1 MATVTLPT
9 WADHYTT
16 LGTGT
21 SKEFT
26 VREGTTS
33 NIIYTGTIYSKS
45 GSSETLKVNVAPI
58 IRDYIFAEYCVPNQN
73 TGLLQSRNEKTKRT
87 FWVYQ
92 GSTQKDT
99 LIYYMD
105 WTLYSLTDTLSTR
118 LRNDPIIPRFS
129 PVQGLFVTTF
139 DSSMTIAIYLDDD
152 GSQDPSKKRTM
163 SSSGITT
170 QWIGDGQD
178 LGGTKYWHNY
188 NWIDVVQPTPDG
200 RYMHLDIVQECR
212 RWCLDYLNAWGG
224 WDSLLIEGK
233 WREIDAYAR
242 GQYRTGDGLIDANNV
257 YKRNIRDN
265 TDYLNTITRRFEL
278 NTALLTEDEASRMH
292 HLLGST
298 DVYLRDLYLAEEY
311 PSWAVNIVNTE
322 CEYKKNDAGVWGA
335 QYTITVEFSQQ
346 ITRQ

>member
-21 SKEFT
+21 SKDFT
-26 VREGTTS
+26 IREGTTS
-33 NIIYTGTIYSKS
+33 NIIYSGTIYSKS

-58 IRDYIFAEYCVPNQN
+58 IRDYIKATYCVPDHRLNAMN
-73 TGLLQSRNEKTKRT
+73 TYVLENTKRT

-99 LIYYMD
+99 LYYYMD
-105 WTLYSLTDTLSTR
+105 WTLYSLTDSLSTR
-118 LRNDPIIPRFS
+118 LRNDPIIHRFT
-129 PVQGLFVTTF
+129 PVQGLFITSF
-139 DSSMTIAIYLDDD
+139 DTSRTAEGWTDDD
-152 GSQDPSKKRTM
+152 GHELIVNHHTWGFT
-163 SSSGITT
+163 GITT
-170 QWIGDGQD
+170 MW
-178 LGGTKYWHNY
+178 LGEEEERWSTYKMLDMKGMK
-188 NWIDVVQPTPDG
+188 PDG
-200 RYMHLDIVQECR
+200 NYIHFDIVQECH

-242 GQYRTGDGLIDANNV
+242 GQYRTGLGLIDTDNT

-298 DVYLRDLYLAEEY
+298 DVYLRDLYLADEY
-311 PSWAVNIVNTE
+311 PSWAVNIVNSE